1 MVSIVGQK
9 ISALGGTKQLPAAQG
24 AFLQRLAPRSAFRIG
39 SKEVIQCN
47 LGGRH
52 QITFSRII
60 KQPAAASYRQH
71 WRRQQIVTSNAGRS
85 PVTDSYDSFDS
96 LSHIEAPID
105 AETKLSV
112 PQKIQRVMAILGARF
127 RLFMDAPSFR
137 LYLQAAQFIAS
148 VLFVG
153 LYVLDTYSAPLR
165 GSFRYFLELIL
176 CTVFA
181 VEYLH
186 RLFVEH
192 PDFGS
197 KLRMVTSPRN
207 LADLLSFLPPLGEA
221 TLQLFMPA
229 FSLGRL
235 DLRWVKLLRSM
246 RVMRVG
252 LLGAELRSLHL
263 STKRGG
269 WLTAGANFRLVQ
281 LATSVFMLLFVASA
295 IIQVVEQMPFHKAM
309 YLVATTLSTVGYG
322 DVVATSVLGR
332 AAILGMIALGIV
344 LIPVQAAAFYSEV
357 SARRVVRGSL
367 PDWRGKPFVLLSA
380 RLTEVRA
387 FSDFFA
393 EYQQALGSS
402 TRFPKTTKLIALCN
416 RPSFEFSAFQE
427 LHERAVTLVEGSA
440 VSGQDLVTVR
450 AERAQAVLLIAN
462 RFTTDPESEDLS
474 ILFQVWSCKSYTKT
488 VPLFVQTLRQSTVR
502 QVAPF
507 LDPEQDVIVSA
518 EQTRFRM
525 LALSAICPGAS
536 TLIGNLMRSSAV
548 LPLEAQG
555 PTLAGRR
562 WMRQYVN
569 GTAYSFCTAAVQRH
583 LAGKEFASV
592 AEWLYRTAGFVVA
605 GVIEAGGRVRLNP
618 GRETLR
624 MGTQLLVIGTDKRN
638 VRQKLA
644 EEYIPLDEVLKERA
658 RNRATAKT
666 AKNNRG
672 SKSKSKYTTT
682 AGSATGSATGNG
694 TTSTRYGTDSLD
706 SIHQSNDDDADACV
720 PIVWGNVESDS
731 MDFDNLPCVPSQIA
745 SDFRNEKDVE
755 AFVNEFERN
764 KEAKLEQEEYGAL
777 EEATARAVAEGAGIY
792 NGNMRRSDRKS
803 TLPPAFFSSEAD
815 SSASLLS
822 KPLVS
827 TNSTSLTTSHQSS
840 PSQFRNHFILCG
852 HGGSVVPF
860 MSYLV
865 TAEPS
870 RSSPIVVLAPTPP
883 QDFEEA
889 ERKFGPVIFVPG
901 SPSEASSLRAA
912 GAATAKALVFLARG
926 SRPVKTAQ
934 ATGAA
939 VEQERSTREA
949 VLADASAL
957 LACYGVGEES
967 GASLTHAVVELL
979 FTTSIEFLQPGL
991 LLKGISNLIERVD
1004 GPSEGGAPRKSW
1016 TMRAWQQREAV
1027 AEGLAEWQ
1035 ANAFYAA
1042 GRVTV
1047 PALMDTF
1054 ATQCFFSKGLLV
1066 EVLAEM
1072 SGDLNRDTGRG
1083 VKAEEKEEG
1092 GEVESSEATA
1102 CSSSGA
1108 LLQLVPLPRAFDGRT
1123 YGELFM
1129 SFVTAKSTLVSLGL
1143 YRIKSENPGTKLC
1156 YVVSNPPPWE
1166 VLELTD
1172 RVFVLVERQR

>member
-1 MVSIVGQK
+1 
-9 ISALGGTKQLPAAQG
+9 
-24 AFLQRLAPRSAFRIG
+24 
-39 SKEVIQCN
+39 
-47 LGGRH
+47 
-52 QITFSRII
+52 
-60 KQPAAASYRQH
+60 
-71 WRRQQIVTSNAGRS
+71 
-85 PVTDSYDSFDS
+85 
-96 LSHIEAPID
+96 
-105 AETKLSV
+105 
-112 PQKIQRVMAILGARF
+112 MAILGARF
-127 RLFMDAPSFR
+127 RLLLDAPSFR

-153 LYVLDTYSAPLR
+153 LYVLDTYSTPLR
-165 GSFRYFLELIL
+165 GSFRYFLEIIL

-181 VEYLH
+181 VEYLY
-186 RLFVEH
+186 RLVVEH
-192 PDFGS
+192 PDVGS
-197 KLRMVTSPRN
+197 RLRMVTAPRN
-207 LADLLSFLPPLGEA
+207 IADLLSFLPPLAEA
-221 TLQLFMPA
+221 TLQLFMPT

-263 STKRGG
+263 STKHGR

-281 LATSVFMLLFVASA
+281 LTTSVFMLLFVASA

-332 AAILGMIALGIV
+332 AAILAMIALGIV
-344 LIPVQAAAFYSEV
+344 LIPVQAASFYSEV
-357 SARRVVRGSL
+357 SARRVIRGFL

-402 TRFPKTTKLIALCN
+402 TRFPKITKLIALCN

-474 ILFQVWSCKSYTKT
+474 ILFQVWACKSYTKT
-488 VPLFVQTLRQSTVR
+488 VPLFVQTLQQSTVR

-525 LALSAICPGAS
+525 LALSASCPGAS
-536 TLIGNLMRSSAV
+536 TLLGNLMRSSAV
-548 LPLEAQG
+548 LPLEAQES
-555 PTLAGRR
+555 TLAGRR

-583 LAGKEFASV
+583 FAGEEFSNV

-618 GRETLR
+618 GREVLR
-624 MGTQLLVIGTDKRN
+624 MGTQLLVIGTNKRE

-644 EEYIPLDEVLKERA
+644 EEYTPLDQVLKDRA
-658 RNRATAKT
+658 RNRAKT
-666 AKNNRG
+666 KTEQNNG
-672 SKSKSKYTTT
+672 SNNNYSTI
-682 AGSATGSATGNG
+682 
-694 TTSTRYGTDSLD
+694 TTSNIRNSSDTQEAT
-706 SIHQSNDDDADACV
+706 HQSNDDDACV

-731 MDFDNLPCVPSQIA
+731 MDFDKLPCVPSEVA
-745 SDFRNEKDVE
+745 SELKNEKHVE
-755 AFVNEFERN
+755 AFINEYERN
-764 KEAKLEQEEYGAL
+764 EEAKLEQEEYGEL
-777 EEATARAVAEGAGIY
+777 EEATARGVAEGAGIY
-792 NGNMRRSDRKS
+792 TGDMKSGRTTSPPGISSNGAN
-803 TLPPAFFSSEAD
+803 
-815 SSASLLS
+815 SSARVLS
-822 KPLVS
+822 ETLTP
-827 TNSTSLTTSHQSS
+827 TTSTSTTASQSS
-840 PSQFRNHFILCG
+840 PSQFKNHFILCG
-852 HGGSVVPF
+852 HSDSVVPF
-860 MSYLV
+860 MKHLV

-870 RSSPIVVLAPTPP
+870 RASPIVVLAPTPP

-889 ERKFGPVIFVPG
+889 QRKFGPVIFVAG

-912 GAATAKALVFLARG
+912 GAATAKALVYLARG

-991 LLKGISNLIERVD
+991 LLKGISSLIERVD
-1004 GPSEGGAPRKSW
+1004 GPSVGGVPRKSW

-1072 SGDLNRDTGRG
+1072 SGDLNRDGGRG
-1083 VKAEEKEEG
+1083 VQEDEKEE
-1092 GEVESSEATA
+1092 EQVESEERDEGEGTEGTA
-1102 CSSSGA
+1102 SASSSSGA
-1108 LLQLVPLPRAFDGRT
+1108 LLQLVPLPRAFDGKT

-1129 SFVTAKSTLVSLGL
+1129 SFVTAESTRVSLGL

-1166 VLELTD
+1166 VLEMTD

>member
-1 MVSIVGQK
+1 M
-9 ISALGGTKQLPAAQG
+9 
-24 AFLQRLAPRSAFRIG
+24 
-39 SKEVIQCN
+39 
-47 LGGRH
+47 
-52 QITFSRII
+52 
-60 KQPAAASYRQH
+60 
-71 WRRQQIVTSNAGRS
+71 
-85 PVTDSYDSFDS
+85 
-96 LSHIEAPID
+96 
-105 AETKLSV
+105 
-112 PQKIQRVMAILGARF
+112 
-127 RLFMDAPSFR
+127 
-137 LYLQAAQFIAS
+137 
-148 VLFVG
+148 
-153 LYVLDTYSAPLR
+153 
-165 GSFRYFLELIL
+165 
-176 CTVFA
+176 VFA

-186 RLFVEH
+186 RLIVEH

-197 KLRMVTSPRN
+197 KLRMISSLRN
-207 LADLLSFLPPLGEA
+207 IADLLSFLPPLGEA
-221 TLQLFMPA
+221 ALQLFMPA

-281 LATSVFMLLFVASA
+281 LATSVLMLLFVASA

-322 DVVATSVLGR
+322 DVVATSLLGR
-332 AAILGMIALGIV
+332 AAILAMIALGIV

-357 SARRVVRGSL
+357 NARRVVRGSL

-402 TRFPKTTKLIALCN
+402 SRFPRMTKLIALCN

-427 LHERAVTLVEGSA
+427 LHERQVTLVEGSA

-462 RFTTDPESEDLS
+462 RFTTDPESEDLN
-474 ILFQVWSCKSYTKT
+474 ILFQVWACKSYTKT

-525 LALSAICPGAS
+525 LALSASCPGAS

-569 GTAYSFCTAAVQRH
+569 GTAYSFVTAAVQRH
-583 LAGKEFASV
+583 LAGKEFADV

-605 GVIEAGGRVRLNP
+605 GVIENGGRVRLNP
-618 GRETLR
+618 GREVLR

-638 VRQKLA
+638 VRLKLA
-644 EEYIPLDEVLKERA
+644 EEYVPLDEVLKERA
-658 RNRATAKT
+658 RNRARKAQASTTSAIS
-666 AKNNRG
+666 AA
-672 SKSKSKYTTT
+672 TTT
-682 AGSATGSATGNG
+682 D
-694 TTSTRYGTDSLD
+694 TTTTTTTTVYGTDSHD
-706 SIHQSNDDDADACV
+706 SIDQSNEMCV
-720 PIVWGNVESDS
+720 PIIWGNVESDS
-731 MDFDNLPCVPSQIA
+731 MDFDNLPCVPSQVA
-745 SDFRNEKDVE
+745 SDLKNEKDVE
-755 AFVNEFERN
+755 AFMYKFERN
-764 KEAKLEQEEYGAL
+764 EGAKLEQEEFGEL
-777 EEATARAVAEGAGIY
+777 EEGTARAVAEEAGIY
-792 NGNMRRSDRKS
+792 TNKDKTSRGSPS
-803 TLPPAFFSSEAD
+803 TPSPPTPAYFSSEAD

-822 KPLVS
+822 KTLSPS
-827 TNSTSLTTSHQSS
+827 TTALSSSSLSF
-840 PSQFRNHFILCG
+840 PSQFKNHFILCG

-860 MSYLV
+860 MSYLR

-870 RSSPIVVLAPTPP
+870 RSSPIVILAPTPP

-889 ERKFGPVIFVPG
+889 KRKFGPVIFVSG

-912 GAATAKALVFLARG
+912 GAATAKALVYLARG

-991 LLKGISNLIERVD
+991 LLKGINSLIERVD
-1004 GPSEGGAPRKSW
+1004 GPSEVNAPRKSF

-1072 SGDLNRDTGRG
+1072 SGDLNREAGG
-1083 VKAEEKEEG
+1083 VVREEELEEDKEKEIKS
-1092 GEVESSEATA
+1092 GEDEEES
-1102 CSSSGA
+1102 SSSGA
-1108 LLQLVPLPRAFDGRT
+1108 LLQLVPLPASFAGKT

-1129 SFVTAKSTLVSLGL
+1129 SFIVAKSTLVSLGL

-1166 VLELTD
+1166 RLELTD
-1172 RVFVLVERQR
+1172 RVFVLVERPR